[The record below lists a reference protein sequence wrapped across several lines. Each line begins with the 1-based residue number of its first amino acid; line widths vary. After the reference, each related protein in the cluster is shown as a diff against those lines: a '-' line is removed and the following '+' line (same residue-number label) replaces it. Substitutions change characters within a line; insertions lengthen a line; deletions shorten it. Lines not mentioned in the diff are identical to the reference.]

1 METWALGVPKVQA
14 DIDLQGSLD
23 NVSINMVPWL
33 QATVRFVCSHLK
45 NVACSGWSSN
55 NDGNLPY
62 GSRSCLILPQPQEI
76 KLSSTWSASH
86 LTLLCRQGHQPLWLL
101 RQSRCEHTMSSEDT
115 LSSEAIVALDF

>member
-1 METWALGVPKVQA
+1 MPEG
-14 DIDLQGSLD
+14 IDLQVNFD

-45 NVACSGWSSN
+45 NVACSGWSKN

-76 KLSSTWSASH
+76 KLSSTCFSPH
-86 LTLLCRQGHQPLWLL
+86 
-101 RQSRCEHTMSSEDT
+101 
-115 LSSEAIVALDF
+115 IVV